1 MAENNKSKDPR
12 KVICIPNTL
21 QKSMEGKYFIG
32 QTETLI
38 IGKGLNAWGGLI
50 NPVGSYVNIYNT
62 VVTITNFS
70 ETPFLAQF
78 WFNSHP
84 PGSGIISDKVSP
96 ADTSIFPLP
105 EPKAQLQFV
114 QSISNT
120 PTDGINVIDRLVP
133 PLTTLVRDDNGKLIF
148 PPQGSLV
155 VFLESPGDELIEARL
170 AFGWWEEGC

>member
-84 PGSGIISDKVSP
+84 PGSGIISDKVS
-96 ADTSIFPLP
+96 L
-105 EPKAQLQFV
+105 
-114 QSISNT
+114 
-120 PTDGINVIDRLVP
+120 
-133 PLTTLVRDDNGKLIF
+133 
-148 PPQGSLV
+148 
-155 VFLESPGDELIEARL
+155 
-170 AFGWWEEGC
+170 

>member
-1 MAENNKSKDPR
+1 MTENGTCKKR

-21 QKSMEGKYFIG
+21 QKSMEGKYFVG

-50 NPVGSYVNIYNT
+50 NPVGSFVNIHNT
-62 VVTITNFS
+62 VITITNHSHTDFI
-70 ETPFLAQF
+70 AQL
-78 WFNSHP
+78 WFNSQP
-84 PGSGIISDKVSP
+84 PGIGIISDKVSP

-105 EPKAQLQFV
+105 TSKIQLQYV
-114 QSISNT
+114 QSFSGT
-120 PTDGINVIDRLVP
+120 PTGGVNVFSRLVSSH
-133 PLTTLVRDDNGKLIF
+133 TTLVREDDGKLIF

-155 VFLESPGDELIEARL
+155 VLLESPGDELIEARL